1 MKLTVGRSGAA
12 SAQACGGGGTTTKG
26 GRPREKCEAG
36 RAQAWN
42 MESKMITKLD
52 GARRAW
58 ETYARVYVGS
68 FPTTHR
74 VAIPTLG

>member
-1 MKLTVGRSGAA
+1 MKLTVGRGGAV

-26 GRPREKCEAG
+26 GRPREKGAAG

-42 MESKMITKLD
+42 MESKMSTKLE

-58 ETYARVYVGS
+58 EAHASVGQS
-68 FPTTHR
+68 PR
-74 VAIPTLG
+74 SGAVDDPKVRG